1 MLAYKCEYEDGENLI
16 FNVVPKE
23 GLLFMCDILG
33 FKNIIEENNEV
44 TSDKIIVDLICFLE
58 KLVKI
63 QLPKFKEHKTLKNK
77 IKDDDIKNYKLN
89 YALVSD
95 TFLVYPN
102 IDYNIDNAMYYV
114 SFQLLTVIAAAIFNE
129 CLSKHNIL
137 IRGTIVDGKYRIL
150 DEYNIIYGKAITEA
164 YEIEQMQQWGGVLL
178 SPSVL
183 RTIKTNLFIY
193 NNYKEYSDFILKQG
207 YIYNKYK
214 LERDKHSKNSFALN
228 WIKVGKD
235 LDKDMNQY
243 LKPNWS
249 LLFKNAEQIEDSII
263 KESALLKIKNTRKFY
278 EDVVNNRR

>member
-214 LERDKHSKNSFALN
+214 LERDKHSKNSIALN